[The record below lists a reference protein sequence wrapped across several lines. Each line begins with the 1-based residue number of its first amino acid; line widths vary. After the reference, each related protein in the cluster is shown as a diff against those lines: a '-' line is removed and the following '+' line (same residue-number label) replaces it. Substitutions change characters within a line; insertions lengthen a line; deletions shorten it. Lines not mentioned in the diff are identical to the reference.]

1 MGALGDKFIK
11 NNAKKFAVSGYDP
24 NVRYQG
30 RLYHSLGPLVP
41 DPNEQKKCAQFF
53 IHDGSITAEQEAQQ
67 RMNSSDTTKQLDK
80 SILMELQQMLH
91 RDNRFVKDF
100 KFIGNLPDKD
110 VKDVQFVL
118 RKDKPPKG
126 HHRGRY
132 NLPTCDEVALIN
144 INEALKFGDVKVF
157 KKGGGIQYISEHNPE
172 FDPLHF
178 VLIYPYGQSG
188 WTSDLKQQ
196 NGKKL
201 TALMYY
207 KYLFQYRSGINPSDP
222 NPKSKEKSE
231 HFNLILRSSRLMQEY
246 ACSMWFKIERDRL
259 NYIENQLQEDIKAAS
274 YKGLLD
280 ALSVGDDGRD
290 IGRRVILPS
299 SFIGSPRW

>member
-11 NNAKKFAVSGYDP
+11 NNTTKFAISGYDP

-110 VKDVQFVL
+110 VKDVQFLL

-157 KKGGGIQYISEHNPE
+157 KKGGGVRYISEHNPE

-178 VLIYPYGQSG
+178 VLIYPDGQSG
-188 WTSDLKQQ
+188 WTNDLKQK

-207 KYLFQYRSGINPSDP
+207 KYLFQYRSGENESDP
-222 NPKSKEKSE
+222 NGSK

-259 NYIENQLQEDIKAAS
+259 NYIENQLQDDIRAAS

-290 IGRRVILPS
+290 IGRRVVLPS

>member
-1 MGALGDKFIK
+1 MGALGDKFIQD
-11 NNAKKFAVSGYDP
+11 NSQNKKFALSGYDP
-24 NVRYQG
+24 NVRYHG
-30 RLYHSLGPLVP
+30 RIYHSLGPLVP
-41 DPNEQKKCAQFF
+41 DPSEQKKCAQFF
-53 IHDGSITAEQEAQQ
+53 IHDGSISTEEEAEQ
-67 RMNSSDTTKQLDK
+67 RMNASGSSKQLDK
-80 SILMELQQMLH
+80 SVLIKLQQMLH
-91 RDNRFVKDF
+91 RENRFVKDF
-100 KFIGNLPDKD
+100 KYIGNLPDNE
-110 VKDVQFVL
+110 VKDIQFVM

-126 HHRGRY
+126 QHRGRY

-178 VLIYPYGQSG
+178 VLIYPNGQSG
-188 WTSDLKQQ
+188 WTSDLKQK

-207 KYLFQYRSGINPSDP
+207 KYLFQYRRSEKNPSD
-222 NPKSKEKSE
+222 SKSE
-231 HFNLILRSSRLMQEY
+231 YFNLILRSSRLMQEY

-259 NYIENQLQEDIKAAS
+259 NYIENQLQDDIRAAS

-280 ALSVGDDGRD
+280 ALNVGDDGRD
-290 IGRRVILPS
+290 IGRRVVLPS

>member
-11 NNAKKFAVSGYDP
+11 NNATKFAVSGYDP

-157 KKGGGIQYISEHNPE
+157 KKGGGVQYISEQNPE

-178 VLIYPYGQSG
+178 VLIYPDGQSG
-188 WTSDLKQQ
+188 WTNDLKQK

-207 KYLFQYRSGINPSDP
+207 KYLFQYRSGKNKSDP
-222 NPKSKEKSE
+222 NGLK

-259 NYIENQLQEDIKAAS
+259 NYIENQLQDDIRAAS

-290 IGRRVILPS
+290 IGRRVVLPS